1 MPVHKRTHLLRNL
14 DLGDLIWEMLLK
26 SKENVDFSPSSTSL
40 NARKSPSNS
49 STSYGILWSG
59 SILDYKIQEARVQI
73 DNGLKTANEWNRR
86 SSSEASFASR
96 PVCASVF
103 RDTQDSLHLF
113 FSNQTNNPTGVFC
126 FGAKERQQM
135 VKRANEFEYNFF
147 SSSQRAM
154 ISRFWVVDN
163 E

>member
-1 MPVHKRTHLLRNL
+1 M
-14 DLGDLIWEMLLK
+14 
-26 SKENVDFSPSSTSL
+26 
-40 NARKSPSNS
+40 
-49 STSYGILWSG
+49 
-59 SILDYKIQEARVQI
+59 DYKIQEARVQI

-154 ISRFWVVDN
+154 ISRFWVVDTESNMGFMGVKLKLKVSRRRIQHNWVDLGRN
-163 E
+163 EKVSYIESN